1 MISLMEN
8 YDLLGYYKDIVEAGK
23 QLLTLDELI
32 NVQLPKLYAHL
43 VRNGS
48 LSNITYNFLG

>member
-1 MISLMEN
+1 MEN